1 MNNLIFCP
9 VGIPLG
15 YHPAYDN
22 DNHWRYTTDKRNYKT
37 VVYQYN
43 DHEIDPNTYD
53 HIEKHSGFKWSL
65 VKHFLQN
72 YDWSKYEY
80 VGFFDDDLVTDVWSI
95 NRALE
100 IAKKNNLKIFQLS
113 TIAGSDSS
121 HFILHQDNL
130 MSYSITNFV
139 EGMGPFIHSSLL
151 PDLLRFWDF
160 HEVKSGY
167 GFDMILSPMLLSKAA
182 VIHEVSMY
190 HPGKPS
196 YYDRNEAHKEMY
208 EVLYNKYPRYMK
220 VVHGMDVE
228 PYTNGSTMYEFTLR
242 GN

>member
-1 MNNLIFCP
+1 MSNLIFSP
-9 VGIPLG
+9 VGMDLG
-15 YHPAYDN
+15 FHTAYDN

-72 YDWSKYEY
+72 YDWSSYEY
-80 VGFFDDDLVTDVWSI
+80 VGFFDDDLVTDVWNI

-100 IAKKNNLKIFQLS
+100 IAKKNDIKIFQLS

-121 HFILHQDNL
+121 HRILHQDN
-130 MSYSITNFV
+130 SYNYTVTNFV
-139 EGMGPFIHSSLL
+139 EGMGPFIHTSLL
-151 PDLLRFWDF
+151 PNFLKFWDF

-167 GFDMILSPMLLSKAA
+167 GFDMILSPMLLSRAA
-182 VIHEVSMY
+182 VMHEVSMF

-196 YYDRNEAHKEMY
+196 YYDKDDAHREMY
-208 EVLYNKYPRYMK
+208 EILYDVYPKYMK
-220 VVHGMDVE
+220 NVHNLDVG
-228 PYTNGSTMYEFTLR
+228 PYTSGFEMYEFTLR
-242 GN
+242 G